1 MRKHA
6 VNCLIENRK
15 DTDYIQNKENEFAVL
30 YVKKIIEEGG
40 FTKEEQLEILDEIIK
55 KIKEGTALC

>member
-40 FTKEEQLEILDEIIK
+40 FTKEEQLKILDEIIK
-55 KIKEGTALC
+55 KMKEGTVLC